1 MYHFFMEPLSS
12 ILRPKSLETFVGQ
25 HHLVDEGMPISTFLE
40 NKKIPSMLFW

>member
-1 MYHFFMEPLSS
+1 MEPLSS